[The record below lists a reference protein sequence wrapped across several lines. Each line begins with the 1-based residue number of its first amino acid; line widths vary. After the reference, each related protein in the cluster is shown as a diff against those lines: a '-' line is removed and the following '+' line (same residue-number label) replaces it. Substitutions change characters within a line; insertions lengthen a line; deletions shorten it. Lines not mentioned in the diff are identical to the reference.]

1 MYSQARTTT
10 QTDRAKADGVPKGK
24 QERHTR
30 AGTDKKDYPRE
41 QINLTPPAAVHER
54 KENVQMSSIELV
66 SKIEALKEWEAL
78 AAEAAAEV
86 EAIKDSI
93 KAEMI
98 TRNVEEL
105 EAGRYIARF
114 TSVLSSRFDTT
125 TFKKEHGEMYK
136 LYTKQT
142 TSRRFSIA

>member
-1 MYSQARTTT
+1 
-10 QTDRAKADGVPKGK
+10 
-24 QERHTR
+24 
-30 AGTDKKDYPRE
+30 
-41 QINLTPPAAVHER
+41 
-54 KENVQMSSIELV
+54 MSSIELV

-78 AAEAAAEV
+78 AAEAAAEI

-93 KAEMI
+93 KTEMI
-98 TRNVEEL
+98 MRNVEEL

-114 TSVLSSRFDTT
+114 TSVLSNRFDTT